1 MIKNSQKG
9 LPTFNQN
16 LLCVSGIIII
26 EKKCTVFSVTFTNM
40 QLIYIYMFFQLHE
53 NILWMQFC
61 VLKEANLLETL
72 FGVALGAAKPTNY
85 IMSIFAH
92 AFQIIG
98 KINRQLGLRKMFLL
112 QLLMSLMK
120 KTIINNFACLSR
132 LFFSIFENL
141 KKATWITNWPYLSK
155 LCIICVCC

>member
-1 MIKNSQKG
+1 MKKDCQ
-9 LPTFNQN
+9 LFNQN

-53 NILWMQFC
+53 NILSMQFC
-61 VLKEANLLETL
+61 VLKEDNLLETL
-72 FGVALGAAKPTNY
+72 FGVGAAKPTNY
-85 IMSIFAH
+85 IMSFFAH

-132 LFFSIFENL
+132 LFFLYL
-141 KKATWITNWPYLSK
+141 KI
-155 LCIICVCC
+155 

>member
-1 MIKNSQKG
+1 
-9 LPTFNQN
+9 
-16 LLCVSGIIII
+16 
-26 EKKCTVFSVTFTNM
+26 
-40 QLIYIYMFFQLHE
+40 
-53 NILWMQFC
+53 MQFC
-61 VLKEANLLETL
+61 VLKGDNLLETL
-72 FGVALGAAKPTNY
+72 FGVGAAKPTNY

-98 KINRQLGLRKMFLL
+98 KINRQLGLRKMLFLL

-141 KKATWITNWPYLSK
+141 KKAT
-155 LCIICVCC
+155 

>member
-40 QLIYIYMFFQLHE
+40 QLIYIYMFYQLHE
-53 NILWMQFC
+53 NILSMQFC
-61 VLKEANLLETL
+61 VLKEDNLLETL
-72 FGVALGAAKPTNY
+72 FGVGAAKPTNY

-98 KINRQLGLRKMFLL
+98 KINRQLGLRKMLFLL

-132 LFFSIFENL
+132 LFFLYL
-141 KKATWITNWPYLSK
+141 KI
-155 LCIICVCC
+155 

>member
-53 NILWMQFC
+53 NILSMQFC
-61 VLKEANLLETL
+61 VLKGDNLLETL
-72 FGVALGAAKPTNY
+72 FGVGAAKPTNY

-98 KINRQLGLRKMFLL
+98 KINRQLGLRKMLFLL

-132 LFFSIFENL
+132 LFFLYL
-141 KKATWITNWPYLSK
+141 KIWKKLLELQIGLS
-155 LCIICVCC
+155 